1 MDHRGGGDYC
11 ATIGR
16 GIEVSP
22 TNAEV
27 TESGGVEARRLKETV
42 TRLREVRRRFVLDA
56 GDPEQSSLAEERL
69 DSIIQDLDG
78 WLKPGGRPVEISG
91 LDFRLAAV
99 EEMLETI
106 GFPGFAHVI
115 AGVRE
120 ALIEPVGG
128 SGAEDEPPPPR
139 RFVPP
144 ATSKTAR
151 PRSNGDLDEWDLRA
165 AAEATPRGSGWLMK
179 AVLIVGCVAVAWL
192 FFFRQEQTPPDLGAG
207 TDRPVVEAPRI
218 SKPTTAP
225 APNPIPDPAVA
236 DVAAEYDEKMSER
249 FSSEIARA
257 ENAMRSGDL
266 DSALSHFAAAAAID
280 RHHRRVTEA
289 AGSLIDLLLREAD
302 RAFDD
307 TQWEVAAARVEDARR
322 IARGLYLDTSEI
334 DHTARKHDL
343 MTRFEDVTPDDPGAF
358 NRAVGRAVRVT
369 SIYGD
374 VLFGRLE
381 TLENDALLVKIHSG
395 VEGGGAQ
402 YSTTIPLSMIR
413 ELRIFE
419 AQSVSETVL
428 EP

>member
-1 MDHRGGGDYC
+1 M
-11 ATIGR
+11 
-16 GIEVSP
+16 SP
-22 TNAEV
+22 INAEAS
-27 TESGGVEARRLKETV
+27 EPGGVEARRLKETV

-56 GDPEQSSLAEERL
+56 GDGERFSLAEERL
-69 DSIIQDLDG
+69 DSIIQDLNG
-78 WLKPGGRPVEISG
+78 WLKPGGRPVDISG

-106 GFPGFAHVI
+106 GFPGYAHVV

-120 ALIEPVGG
+120 ALTEPVGG
-128 SGAEDEPPPPR
+128 SVAEDEPPPPR
-139 RFVPP
+139 RYVPP
-144 ATSKTAR
+144 AASKAAR
-151 PRSNGDLDEWDLRA
+151 APADNDMDEWDLRA
-165 AAEATPRGSGWLMK
+165 AAEETRRSSGWLTK
-179 AVLIVGCVAVAWL
+179 TVLIAGCVAVAWMYIDYQDPGRPD
-192 FFFRQEQTPPDLGAG
+192 RQTE
-207 TDRPVVEAPRI
+207 TDRSAVEELLVPVPKA
-218 SKPTTAP
+218 AP

-236 DVAAEYDEKMSER
+236 DVAAEYDEEMSER
-249 FSSEIARA
+249 FSIEIALA
-257 ENAMRSGDL
+257 ENAMRSGNLDL
-266 DSALSHFAAAAAID
+266 ALSHFAAAAAID
-280 RHHRRVTEA
+280 RHHRRLTEA

-307 TQWEVAAARVEDARR
+307 TQWEVAAVRVEDARR
-322 IARGLYLDTSEI
+322 IARGLYLETSAI
-334 DHTARKHDL
+334 DHTARKHEL

-358 NRAVGRAVRVT
+358 SRAVGRAVRVT

-381 TLENDALLVKIHSG
+381 TLEDDALLVKIHSG